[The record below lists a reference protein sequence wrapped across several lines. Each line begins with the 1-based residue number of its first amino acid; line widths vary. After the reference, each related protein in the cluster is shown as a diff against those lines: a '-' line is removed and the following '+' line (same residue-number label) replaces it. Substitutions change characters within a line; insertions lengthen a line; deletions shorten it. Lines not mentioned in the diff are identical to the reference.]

1 MDNGLVTEEDKRRL
15 LKCTYYYDVIKI
27 NFN

>member
-1 MDNGLVTEEDKRRL
+1 MDNGLVTGEDKRRL
-15 LKCTYYYDVIKI
+15 LKWTYYYDVIKI